1 MPKTIQM
8 LEKSKSISSLSVLKQ
23 SLEIINSDLKDLY
36 DKRNKLSYMDEYRE
50 ELDSKRKLTLRIN
63 DLQEKMELVEF
74 EISNIENSIVSLSKE
89 NRKLIFKYFRQYIR
103 KLRVIFLNCRR
114 TLRI

>member
-1 MPKTIQM
+1 
-8 LEKSKSISSLSVLKQ
+8 
-23 SLEIINSDLKDLY
+23 
-36 DKRNKLSYMDEYRE
+36 MDEYRE

-89 NRKLIFKYFRQYIR
+89 KSEINIQILQAIYQEAKSYIPKLQK
-103 KLRVIFLNCRR
+103 
-114 TLRI
+114 